1 MRSALIVLQ
10 GEPTTNSTVVKLIG
24 YDGNITQK
32 KLGESTVRLNGVRQ
46 LSKTFFFFNIDFF
59 FI

>member
-1 MRSALIVLQ
+1 MSSALIVLQ
-10 GEPTTNSTVVKLIG
+10 GELTTNSTVVKLIA

-46 LSKTFFFFNIDFF
+46 LSKSFLKKDIF

>member
-10 GEPTTNSTVVKLIG
+10 GEPTTDSTVVKLIG

-46 LSKTFFFFNIDFF
+46 LSKTFFLKYRFS